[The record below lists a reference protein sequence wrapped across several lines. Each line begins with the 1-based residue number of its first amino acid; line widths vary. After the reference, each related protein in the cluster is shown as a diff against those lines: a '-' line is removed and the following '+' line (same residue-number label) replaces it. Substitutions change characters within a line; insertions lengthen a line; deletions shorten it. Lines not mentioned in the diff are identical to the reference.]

1 LKNLDNK
8 LVLITGGSSGIG
20 RLMAINFSKQGS
32 RIILWAT
39 DKNRLSRVENEI
51 KNAGG
56 QAWSYVCDVSD
67 KNRISEVSG
76 RVKKEIGKVDVLINN
91 AGIVTGKPFLEC
103 SDEEIK
109 QSMDVNIMAHFWTVR
124 SFLPDMI
131 KTNQGHLVTIT
142 SAAGLIGV
150 NSLADYCSSK
160 FASVGFDESI
170 RMELRR
176 KGIDGVKTTLVAP
189 YYINTGMFDGV
200 KSRFKLILP
209 ILDEH
214 KVAQKI
220 VHAVKKD
227 QAVLKMPP
235 IVYALPLLRL
245 LPTKHSDKIMDI
257 LGINTAMDEF
267 VGHRKQGSKF

>member
-1 LKNLDNK
+1 MKNLDNK

-20 RLMAINFSKQGS
+20 RLMATNFSKQGS

-39 DKNRLSRVENEI
+39 DKDRMNRVENEI

-56 QAWSYVCDVSD
+56 HAWSYVCDVSD
-67 KNRISEVSG
+67 KNRICEVSD
-76 RVKKEIGKVDVLINN
+76 RVKKEIGKVDILINN

-109 QSMDVNIMAHFWTVR
+109 QSMDVNIMSHFWTVR

-150 NSLADYCSSK
+150 NSLADYCASK

-189 YYINTGMFDGV
+189 YYINTGMFKGV
-200 KSRFKLILP
+200 KSRFNFILP

-245 LPTKHSDKIMDI
+245 LPTRYSDIIVDI

-267 VGHRKQGSKF
+267 VGHRK